1 MWSHSQSSISIARK
15 YDLILRD
22 SPVHDDH
29 DYADVPNFEQVSEY
43 KEAAI
48 NYIAGFGVK
57 IMKRKVN
64 CMVCTEALT
73 APNGKVHNFVALKD
87 RGRLQK
93 ASPNV
98 ITVCLETEKCF
109 QRLLKTSN
117 GKLPQGGGI
126 SQAVASSVLSNCAGL
141 KLFPEL
147 HEHQFDTA
155 VDGNHGHYLV
165 KLAASC
171 YCKIKL
177 FHIGKQMAASVTGP
191 KVRKRMSK
199 LILFSHQ

>member
-1 MWSHSQSSISIARK
+1 MRHNIKNGTGNCILRDTTTILHVEPQSQSSISIAWK
-15 YDLILRD
+15 YDLILQD

-48 NYIAGFGVK
+48 NYIAGFVVK

-155 VDGNHGHYLV
+155 VDDNHVH
-165 KLAASC
+165 
-171 YCKIKL
+171 
-177 FHIGKQMAASVTGP
+177 
-191 KVRKRMSK
+191 
-199 LILFSHQ
+199 